1 VSAADNSPVSDG
13 ALQWWWDDFDVAFFT
28 ACHSVELWILR
39 NRRRRNRQFVTSK
52 NIRTGELN
60 RHGRRTDSPRTN
72 RLIGFFWA
80 LVESMGGEAM
90 MITDF
95 TRTVLTNADLRGTD
109 LRAAIGLTVQQV
121 GQAITDEDTKLP
133 DYLKN
138 EYLKN
143 ELAKA
148 MGLERTRL

>member
-1 VSAADNSPVSDG
+1 
-13 ALQWWWDDFDVAFFT
+13 
-28 ACHSVELWILR
+28 
-39 NRRRRNRQFVTSK
+39 
-52 NIRTGELN
+52 
-60 RHGRRTDSPRTN
+60 
-72 RLIGFFWA
+72 
-80 LVESMGGEAM
+80 M